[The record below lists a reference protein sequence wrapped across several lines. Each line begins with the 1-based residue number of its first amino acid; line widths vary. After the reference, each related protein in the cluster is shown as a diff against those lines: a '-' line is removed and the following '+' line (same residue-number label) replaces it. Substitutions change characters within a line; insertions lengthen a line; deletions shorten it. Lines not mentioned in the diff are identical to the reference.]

1 MFDYMMVDQ
10 SEQFS
15 FIRIPKM
22 MLTDDLFSKISL
34 QAKVLYGLLLDR
46 MGKSMENQWL
56 DQEGRVYI
64 IYPVNE
70 IQEDT
75 SLSKRKILDYLA
87 ELVRK
92 EIKRRKRRLEKAY
105 RKEQRDEA
113 EKTSDP
119 SAVGKLDVSLLREME
134 KKSIRYGTD
143 DRNENLQQPQVWWRL
158 SK

>member
-87 ELVRK
+87 EL
-92 EIKRRKRRLEKAY
+92 
-105 RKEQRDEA
+105 
-113 EKTSDP
+113 
-119 SAVGKLDVSLLREME
+119 
-134 KKSIRYGTD
+134 
-143 DRNENLQQPQVWWRL
+143 ENLGLAERKKQGNGKPSCIYVKNFVFESR
-158 SK
+158 

>member
-1 MFDYMMVDQ
+1 MFNYMMVDQ

-34 QAKVLYGLLLDR
+34 QAKVLYGLLLD
-46 MGKSMENQWL
+46 
-56 DQEGRVYI
+56 QEGRVYI

-87 ELVRK
+87 EL
-92 EIKRRKRRLEKAY
+92 
-105 RKEQRDEA
+105 
-113 EKTSDP
+113 
-119 SAVGKLDVSLLREME
+119 
-134 KKSIRYGTD
+134 
-143 DRNENLQQPQVWWRL
+143 ENLGLVERKKQGNGKPNCIYVKNFVLESR
-158 SK
+158 

>member
-70 IQEDT
+70 IQC
-75 SLSKRKILDYLA
+75 LSYNKC
-87 ELVRK
+87 
-92 EIKRRKRRLEKAY
+92 
-105 RKEQRDEA
+105 
-113 EKTSDP
+113 T
-119 SAVGKLDVSLLREME
+119 
-134 KKSIRYGTD
+134 
-143 DRNENLQQPQVWWRL
+143 
-158 SK
+158 